1 MIQFKH
7 RRKVYYRDVDKMG
20 IVYYSRYFE
29 YFEEARTEL
38 LNYIGL
44 SVSTIESYGFQLPV
58 ISSKCKYMHG
68 AKLEQNLIIDTTITE
83 IPKVKLKINY
93 SVYETDTKQHLA
105 KGYTVHAFVN
115 EKNVPLRI
123 PRKVLARIKLKFK

>member
-7 RRKVYYRDVDKMG
+7 RRKVYYRDIDKMG

-38 LNYIGL
+38 LNYMGL
-44 SVSTIESYGFQLPV
+44 SVSIIESYGYQLPV
-58 ISSKCKYMHG
+58 ISSKCKYING
-68 AKLEQNLIIDTTITE
+68 AKLEQNLIIVTTIAE

-93 SVYETDTKQHLA
+93 SVYETDTKEHLA
-105 KGYTVHAFVN
+105 KGYTMHAFVN
-115 EKNVPLRI
+115 EKNVPMRI
-123 PRKVLARIKLKFK
+123 PKQVLAKMKMKFK